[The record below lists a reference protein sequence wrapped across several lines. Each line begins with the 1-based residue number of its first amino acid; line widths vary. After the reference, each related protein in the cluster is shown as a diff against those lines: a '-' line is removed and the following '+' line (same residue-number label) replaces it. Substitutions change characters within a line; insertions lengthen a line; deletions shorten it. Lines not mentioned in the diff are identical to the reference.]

1 MPLEAQAS
9 ASLVSD
15 RWIKAS
21 SMISSSD
28 KKKPGSRPLGPLPG
42 CKPRRQALTRHVAIA
57 HCYLAAVLSLD
68 HSPWLKPG
76 DSWADDRRT
85 SELAW
90 SYTVMSR
97 PKAASTSVNF
107 RRPCGMLDSIAYYRR
122 PVKRMRCI
130 HLPTV
135 TRTKYG
141 KNKADLR
148 HQRSAL
154 CPKGVRRAM
163 CRPCP
168 YRTTESQCVAVTQTY
183 G

>member
-1 MPLEAQAS
+1 MPLEAQSS

-15 RWIKAS
+15 RWTKAS
-21 SMISSSD
+21 SVIGSSD

-57 HCYLAAVLSLD
+57 HCHLAAVLSLD

-85 SELAW
+85 SALAC

-107 RRPCGMLDSIAYYRR
+107 RRPCGMLTVSYTTGGQSSAYAAPPANGHKQIRKI
-122 PVKRMRCI
+122 KR
-130 HLPTV
+130 TSV
-135 TRTKYG
+135 TRG
-141 KNKADLR
+141 PLFVPR
-148 HQRSAL
+148 
-154 CPKGVRRAM
+154 
-163 CRPCP
+163 
-168 YRTTESQCVAVTQTY
+168 ESGGQCAVHVLIGQPNHNA
-183 G
+183 